1 MYKRQVVKLSKSLY
15 GLRQAS
21 RQWYALLKKRF
32 LALGFVQCLVDTCV
46 FRFVEGWKVVMH
58 LVVYVDDIFDVGM
71 KERCDQFGK
80 DHGRLVPVKSLG
92 ELKWY
97 SGGAITRET
106 GREGG

>member
-1 MYKRQVVKLSKSLY
+1 
-15 GLRQAS
+15 
-21 RQWYALLKKRF
+21 
-32 LALGFVQCLVDTCV
+32 
-46 FRFVEGWKVVMH
+46 MH

-97 SGGAITRET
+97 SGVPLRERQG
-106 GREGG
+106 GREVDYFATDVHGRIGREVWREVGQRHSDSYNLEALGF